1 MQSWQKPLVAD
12 FRSVVGEDQPV
23 PLHMWDTA
31 SREVTPL
38 TPSDEATVYVCGIT
52 PYDST
57 HLGHAATYLTF
68 DVLNRQLL
76 ANGHRVNFVQ
86 NVTDVDDPLFERA
99 QRDGVDW
106 QELGEEQTDLF
117 RQDMANLGVIP
128 PTSYIGAVEAIPD
141 VIDMVST
148 LLDNGSAYVV
158 DDPTYPDVY
167 ADRTATPQFGY
178 ESRYDEATMEQ
189 FFAERGGDP
198 DRPGK
203 RDPLD
208 SLLWRAERPGEPA
221 WDSPFGR
228 GRPGWHIECAAIA
241 ARYLG
246 SHFDVQGG
254 GEDLIFPH
262 HEYSAAHVEAACGVE
277 RMADHYMH
285 TGLIALGGVKMS
297 KSLGNLVFV
306 SRLCNA
312 GTDPSS
318 IRLALYTGHYR
329 DQRNWSDALLAA
341 ASRRLALWRTA
352 IETVHTHNDADSEAR
367 ASRLVDDVRQALA
380 TDLDTPA
387 AVDLIDEWAGGIVD
401 KEKIWD
407 LPGVDGKNAHESLS
421 VPVPCAAPAAD
432 DKLSVAQGKITI
444 LDDGK
449 DSEADAKSVELASA
463 TAGTQRCGAHSHAS
477 GELTVDLL
485 PATHQR
491 GNDPSALYSHLS
503 PAATLVAGY
512 VDALLGLKL

>member
-12 FRSVVGEDQPV
+12 MRSLLGEVQPV

-31 SREVTPL
+31 SSDVTPL
-38 TPSDEATVYVCGIT
+38 VPADEATVYVCGIT

-57 HLGHAATYLTF
+57 HLGHAATYVAF

-76 ANGHRVNFVQ
+76 ANGHRLNFVQ

-99 QRDGVDW
+99 HRDGVDW
-106 QELGEEQTDLF
+106 RELGESQTNLF
-117 RQDMANLGVIP
+117 RQDMVNLGVIP
-128 PTSYIGAVEAIPD
+128 PTSYIGAVESIPE
-141 VIDMVST
+141 VISMVST

-167 ADRTATPQFGY
+167 ADRTATRQFGY
-178 ESRYDEATMEQ
+178 ESHYDARTMEK

-198 DRPGK
+198 DRSGK
-203 RDPLD
+203 RHPLD

-246 SHFDVQGG
+246 TPFDVQGG
-254 GEDLIFPH
+254 GFDLIFPH
-262 HEYSAAHVEAACGVE
+262 HEYSAAHIEAACGIE

-306 SRLCNA
+306 SRLCSA

-318 IRLALYTGHYR
+318 IRLALYAGHYR
-329 DQRNWSDALLAA
+329 VQRNWSDALLAA
-341 ASRRLALWRTA
+341 GSRRLAFWRSAVTIA
-352 IETVHTHNDADSEAR
+352 NGHNDADTEAR
-367 ASRLVDDVRQALA
+367 ARRLITDIRQALA
-380 TDLDTPA
+380 TDLDTPTA
-387 AVDLIDEWAGGIVD
+387 LDLIDAWANIFVD
-401 KEKIWD
+401 KEEIWNT
-407 LPGVDGKNAHESLS
+407 PGVDGKNAYESLS
-421 VPVPCAAPAAD
+421 VPVPCAAPIHDRELGA
-432 DKLSVAQGKITI
+432 AQGKITI
-444 LDDGK
+444 VDDGK
-449 DSEADAKSVELASA
+449 DSVADAASVELASA
-463 TAGTQRCGAHSHAS
+463 TAGTQRCGSHLHAS
-477 GELTVDLL
+477 GELTVDML
-485 PATHQR
+485 PAAHQR
-491 GNDPSALYSHLS
+491 GNDPVDLYAHLS
-503 PAATLVAGY
+503 PAAALVAGG
-512 VDALLGLKL
+512 VDALLGVKL